1 MTAKTF
7 TTTHLATIY
16 PHQTSVTLHGH
27 FHLSVIYSKRYEI
40 NPARQPLTVPDP
52 LSE

>member
-27 FHLSVIYSKRYEI
+27 FHLSVIYPYGDALFIILEF
-40 NPARQPLTVPDP
+40 NL
-52 LSE
+52 